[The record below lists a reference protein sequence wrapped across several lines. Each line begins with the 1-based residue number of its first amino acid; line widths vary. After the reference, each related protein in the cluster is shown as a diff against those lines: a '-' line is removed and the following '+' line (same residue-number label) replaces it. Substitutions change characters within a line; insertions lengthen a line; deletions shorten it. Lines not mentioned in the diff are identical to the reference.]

1 MQFALAAPDRIEF
14 GRGKAA
20 LVAPAVTSLGL
31 RVLLV
36 RGRSVAWADSLESDL
51 KAQGAA
57 VTVVYGSGEPDLPL
71 LLELVEQARLAQV
84 DVVVG
89 VGGGS
94 VIDLAKALAAL
105 VPAPAGPMRYLEVVG
120 EGKPLEA
127 APLPFVAVPTT
138 SGTGAE
144 VTKNAVIGIPDAG
157 RKVSLRDD
165 RMLANLAVIDPALTD
180 GCPASVTL
188 ASGLDAVVQVI
199 EPYLS
204 SRATVLTDALCRE
217 AIPLGLSALI
227 TLMDREDP
235 EARDAMALTSVY
247 GGLALANAGLG
258 AVHGVAGVLGGVTG
272 IAHGVICG
280 RFLCPV
286 LRDHEAAPDLSEHT
300 RKRLQEVK
308 IWIAKALDVEENKA
322 IDALDQWIDE
332 AGLPKLVKLTLGQID
347 ADSIA
352 SASAMSSSMKGNPVT
367 IPQERL
373 VNLIKKSFSFDT
385 ACNG

>member
-1 MQFALAAPDRIEF
+1 MMQFALAAPARIEF
-14 GRGKAA
+14 GRGKSGM
-20 LVAPAVTSLGL
+20 VAPAVTALGL

-36 RGRSVAWADSLESDL
+36 RGRSVAWADTLERDL
-51 KAQGAA
+51 KSGGAA

-71 LLELVEQARLAQV
+71 LLNLVEEAREAQI

-144 VTKNAVIGIPDAG
+144 VTKNAVIGIPEAG
-157 RKVSLRDD
+157 RKVSLRDN
-165 RMLANLAVIDPALTD
+165 RMLADLAVIDPALTD

-204 SRATVLTDALCRE
+204 SRATVLSDALCRD
-217 AIPLGLSALI
+217 AIPRGLRALH
-227 TLMDREDP
+227 TLVGSENAA
-235 EARDAMALTSVY
+235 ARDDLALTSVY
-247 GGLALANAGLG
+247 GGLALANSGLG
-258 AVHGVAGVLGGVTG
+258 AVHGVAGVLGGTTG
-272 IAHGVICG
+272 IPHGVLCG
-280 RFLCPV
+280 RFLPLVLKDHDEATDLPDPV
-286 LRDHEAAPDLSEHT
+286 RT
-300 RKRLQEVK
+300 RLEEVK
-308 IWIAKALDVEENKA
+308 LWMATVLGGSKENS
-322 IDALDQWIDE
+322 IDALEAWIDQ
-332 AGLPKLVKLTLGQID
+332 AGLPWLSDLVDGPVDSD
-347 ADSIA
+347 AVAAA
-352 SASAMSSSMKGNPVT
+352 SALSSSMKGNPVT
-367 IPQERL
+367 IPHERL
-373 VNLIKKSFSFDT
+373 SQMIRVAFTKR
-385 ACNG
+385 

>member
-1 MQFALAAPDRIEF
+1 MMQFALAAPARIEF

-20 LVAPAVTSLGL
+20 LVAPAVAALGQ

-36 RGRSVAWADSLESDL
+36 RGRSVDWADQLERDI
-51 KAQGAA
+51 AAAGAA
-57 VTVVYGSGEPDLPL
+57 VTVVYSAGEPDLPL
-71 LLELVEQARLAQV
+71 LLGLVDQARAAQV

-94 VIDLAKALAAL
+94 TLDLAKALAAL

-127 APLPFVAVPTT
+127 APLPYVAVPTT

-144 VTKNAVIGIPDAG
+144 VTKNAVIGIPEAA

-165 RMLANLAVIDPALTD
+165 RMLADLAVIDPALTD
-180 GCPASVTL
+180 GCPRSVTL

-217 AIPLGLSALI
+217 AIPRGLSALVR
-227 TLMDREDP
+227 LMQAEDP
-235 EARDAMALTSVY
+235 TARDDLALTSVY

-258 AVHGVAGVLGGVTG
+258 AVHGVAGVLGGTTG
-272 IAHGVICG
+272 IAHGVLCG

-286 LRDHEAAPDLSEHT
+286 LRDHEGAEDLPGAT
-300 RKRLQEVK
+300 RARLAQVK
-308 IWIAKALDVEENKA
+308 LWIGQALSVPEEQA
-322 IDALDQWIDE
+322 IDALEQWMDA
-332 AGLPKLVKLTLGQID
+332 AGLPRLADLTPEAPD
-347 ADSIA
+347 AANVA

-367 IPQERL
+367 IPHSRL
-373 VNLIKKSFSFDT
+373 TEMVQKAFT
-385 ACNG
+385 

>member
-1 MQFALAAPDRIEF
+1 MQFALAAPARIEF
-14 GRGKAA
+14 GRSKAA
-20 LVAPAVTSLGL
+20 LVAPAVIALGL

-36 RGRSVAWADSLESDL
+36 RGRSVAWADTLESDL

-71 LLELVEQARLAQV
+71 LLELVEQARANQI

-105 VPAPAGPMRYLEVVG
+105 VPAPVGPMRYLEVVG

-144 VTKNAVIGIPDAG
+144 VTKNAVIGIPEAG

-165 RMLANLAVIDPALTD
+165 RMLANVAVIDPALTD
-180 GCPASVTL
+180 SCPESVTL
-188 ASGLDAVVQVI
+188 ASGLDAIVQVI

-204 SRATVLTDALCRE
+204 SRATVLTDVLCRE
-217 AIPLGLSALI
+217 AIPLGLSALV

-235 EARDAMALTSVY
+235 EARDAMSLTSVY

-258 AVHGVAGVLGGVTG
+258 AVHGVAGVLGGATG
-272 IAHGVICG
+272 IAHGVLCG

-286 LRDHEAAPDLSEHT
+286 LRDHDNAPDLPEST
-300 RKRLQEVK
+300 RDRLQQVK
-308 IWIAKALDVEENKA
+308 KWIGEALGTDEDASV
-322 IDALDQWIDE
+322 DALEQWMGA
-332 AGLPKLVKLTLGQID
+332 AGLPDLHRLID
-347 ADSIA
+347 APVDADAIA
-352 SASAMSSSMKGNPVT
+352 VASAMSSSMKGNPVT
-367 IPQERL
+367 IPQARL
-373 VNLIKKSFSFDT
+373 AEMIAKAFL
-385 ACNG
+385 

>member
-1 MQFALAAPDRIEF
+1 MQFALAAPARIEF
-14 GRGKAA
+14 GRGKSGM
-20 LVAPAVTSLGL
+20 VAPAVTALGL

-36 RGRSVAWADSLESDL
+36 RGRSVAWADTLERDL
-51 KAQGAA
+51 KSGGAA

-71 LLELVEQARLAQV
+71 LLDLVEEAREAQI

-94 VIDLAKALAAL
+94 VIDLAKALTAL

-144 VTKNAVIGIPDAG
+144 VTKNAVIGIPEAS

-165 RMLANLAVIDPALTD
+165 RMLADLAVIDPALTD
-180 GCPASVTL
+180 GCPTSVTL
-188 ASGLDAVVQVI
+188 ASGLDAIVQVI

-204 SRATVLTDALCRE
+204 SRATVLTDALCRD
-217 AIPLGLSALI
+217 AIPMGLSALVR
-227 TLMDREDP
+227 LMKAEDA
-235 EARDAMALTSVY
+235 EAREAMALTSVY

-258 AVHGVAGVLGGVTG
+258 AVHGVAGVLGGTTG
-272 IAHGVICG
+272 IAHGVLCG

-286 LRDHEAAPDLSEHT
+286 LRDHEAAPDLPEDT
-300 RKRLQEVK
+300 RVRLQRVK
-308 IWIAKALDVEENKA
+308 EWIATALGTDPEQA
-322 IDALDQWIDE
+322 IDALDRWIDS
-332 AGLPKLVKLTLGQID
+332 AGLPKLSALVDTLID
-347 ADSIA
+347 AERIA
-352 SASAMSSSMKGNPVT
+352 EASAMSSSMKGNPVT
-367 IPQERL
+367 IPQDRL
-373 VNLIKKSFSFDT
+373 TKMIAKTFM
-385 ACNG
+385 

>member
-1 MQFALAAPDRIEF
+1 MQFTLSAPDRIEF

-20 LVAPAVTSLGL
+20 LVAPAVASLGL

-36 RGRSVAWADSLESDL
+36 RGRSVVWADRLESDL

-180 GCPASVTL
+180 GCPAPVTL

-217 AIPLGLSALI
+217 AIALGLSALI

-258 AVHGVAGVLGGVTG
+258 AVHGVAGVLGGATG
-272 IAHGVICG
+272 ISHGVICG

-286 LRDHEAAPDLSEHT
+286 LRDHDAAPDLPDHT
-300 RKRLQEVK
+300 RKRLQQVK
-308 IWIAKALDVEENKA
+308 EWIGAALGTEENAA
-322 IDALDQWIDE
+322 IDALDRWMDT
-332 AGLPKLVKLTLGQID
+332 AGLRKLGSLLRAPLD
-347 ADSIA
+347 ADAIA
-352 SASAMSSSMKGNPVT
+352 AASAMSSSMKGNPVT
-367 IPQERL
+367 IPHARL
-373 VNLIKKSFSFDT
+373 SAMINRTFL
-385 ACNG
+385 

>member
-1 MQFALAAPDRIEF
+1 MMQFALAAPARIEF
-14 GRGKAA
+14 GRGKSSM
-20 LVAPAVTSLGL
+20 VAPAVTALGL

-36 RGRSVAWADSLESDL
+36 RGRSVAWADTLERDL
-51 KAQGAA
+51 KSGGAA

-71 LLELVEQARLAQV
+71 LLDLVEEATEAQI

-144 VTKNAVIGIPDAG
+144 VTKNAVIGIPEAS

-165 RMLANLAVIDPALTD
+165 RMLADLAVIDPALTD
-180 GCPASVTL
+180 GCPTSVTL
-188 ASGLDAVVQVI
+188 ASGLDAIVQVI

-204 SRATVLTDALCRE
+204 SRATVLTDALCRD
-217 AIPLGLSALI
+217 AIPMGLSALVR
-227 TLMDREDP
+227 LMKAEDP

-258 AVHGVAGVLGGVTG
+258 AVHGVAGVLGGTTG
-272 IAHGVICG
+272 IAHGVLCG

-286 LRDHEAAPDLSEHT
+286 LRDHEAAPDLPEDT
-300 RKRLQEVK
+300 RVRLQRVK
-308 IWIAKALDVEENKA
+308 EWIATALGTDPEQA
-322 IDALDQWIDE
+322 IDALDRWIDS
-332 AGLPKLVKLTLGQID
+332 AGLPRLSTLVDTLID
-347 ADSIA
+347 AERIA
-352 SASAMSSSMKGNPVT
+352 EASAMSSSMKGNPVT
-367 IPQERL
+367 IPQDRL
-373 VNLIKKSFSFDT
+373 TKMIAKTFM
-385 ACNG
+385 

>member
-1 MQFALAAPDRIEF
+1 MQFALAAPARIEF

-20 LVAPAVTSLGL
+20 LVAPAVIALGL

-36 RGRSVAWADSLESDL
+36 RGRSVAWADTLESDL

-71 LLELVEQARLAQV
+71 LLEFVEQARANQI

-144 VTKNAVIGIPDAG
+144 VTKNAVIGIPEAG

-165 RMLANLAVIDPALTD
+165 RMLANVAVIDPALTD

-188 ASGLDAVVQVI
+188 ASGLDAIVQVI

-217 AIPLGLSALI
+217 AIPIGISALV

-235 EARDAMALTSVY
+235 EARDAMSLTSVY

-258 AVHGVAGVLGGVTG
+258 AVHGVAGVLGGATG

-286 LRDHEAAPDLSEHT
+286 LRDHDNAPDLPEST
-300 RKRLQEVK
+300 RDRLQQVK
-308 IWIAKALDVEENKA
+308 KWIGEALGTDEDASV
-322 IDALDQWIDE
+322 DALEQWMGA
-332 AGLPKLVKLTLGQID
+332 AGLPDLHRLIDEPVD
-347 ADSIA
+347 ADAIA
-352 SASAMSSSMKGNPVT
+352 AASAMSSSMKGNPVT
-367 IPQERL
+367 IPQARL
-373 VNLIKKSFSFDT
+373 AEMIAKAFL
-385 ACNG
+385 

>member
-14 GRGKAA
+14 GRGKAV
-20 LVAPAVTSLGL
+20 LVAPAVASLGL

-36 RGRSVAWADSLESDL
+36 RGRSVVWADRLESDL

-71 LLELVEQARLAQV
+71 LLELVEEARVAQI

-144 VTKNAVIGIPDAG
+144 VTKNAVIGIPNAG

-180 GCPASVTL
+180 GCPAPVTL

-227 TLMDREDP
+227 TLMDREGP

-286 LRDHEAAPDLSEHT
+286 LRDHEAAPDLPEHT
-300 RKRLQEVK
+300 RKRLQDVK
-308 IWIAKALDVEENKA
+308 IWIGEALNVEEKKA
-322 IDALDQWIDE
+322 IDALEQWIDG
-332 AGLPKLVKLTLGQID
+332 AGLPKLVNLSLGQVD
-347 ADSIA
+347 VDSIA

-385 ACNG
+385 VRND